1 MIMVVM
7 MMMVMMMTYIS
18 APRRAFQLPV
28 AYEVEDVQGASGYRC
43 ILYGPCVISEHVDS
57 LVLTLCISDTDSN
70 NKHETIDRVVLVL
83 IIKGKLFVV
92 VPMSA
97 RFSSSR

>member
-1 MIMVVM
+1 MHGHIIYAVYYMPM
-7 MMMVMMMTYIS
+7 
-18 APRRAFQLPV
+18 
-28 AYEVEDVQGASGYRC
+28 
-43 ILYGPCVISEHVDS
+43 HVDS
-57 LVLTLCISDTDSN
+57 LVLTLCISDSHSN

-83 IIKGKLFVV
+83 IIKGKLFDF